1 MFGAG
6 GESSVDDMMN
16 WQAHLQAGT
25 PTSSMNKQNVSK
37 AKSNNNQ
44 SQTFT
49 CDLLKVAVDAHAAF
63 LMVAWQM
70 DGSNPKA
77 PQKFA
82 VEAFVPWLAKQ
93 VKLCKRVV
101 CCYEAGP
108 TGFWLHRQI
117 VAIGASNYV
126 VCPTCLDSRRKGVNT
141 DKTDALELLS
151 RLDRY
156 VAGNQKAFSTVRVPT
171 EEEEKR
177 RLVPRQREQLR
188 SHRLSLASMGRT
200 LMLLHGH
207 RETNHWWKK
216 GYWEALQKHLPAWMV
231 ERLRV
236 FQKLI
241 AGVDAELE
249 ALDKIIEAK
258 APEKRP
264 KGLGALSHEQIES
277 EVCDW
282 GRFKTWR
289 QVGGYAGL
297 TGGVS
302 GSGEQLAD
310 LSITKAG
317 NKRLRTTAIEL
328 AWRMVYYQP
337 DYWLVKKWRKVLRN
351 PAAHGRRKKQV
362 IVAFARQLLVDL
374 WKWKTGRASA
384 ESLGWIMA

>member
-1 MFGAG
+1 
-6 GESSVDDMMN
+6 
-16 WQAHLQAGT
+16 
-25 PTSSMNKQNVSK
+25 MNKTNL
-37 AKSNNNQ
+37 ARTESNINQ
-44 SQTFT
+44 SQNPV

-70 DGSNPKA
+70 DGSNPKP
-77 PQKFA
+77 PQRFKA
-82 VEAFVPWLAKQ
+82 EAFLQWLSKQ
-93 VKLCKRVV
+93 VKLCEKVV

-108 TGFWLHRQI
+108 TGFWLHRQML
-117 VAIGASNYV
+117 AAGASNYV

-141 DKTDALELLS
+141 DKTDARELLS

-156 VAGNQKAFSTVRVPT
+156 VAGNQKAFSIVRVPT

-177 RLVPRQREQLR
+177 RVLPRQREQLR

-216 GYWEALQKHLPAWMV
+216 EYWEVLQKQLPAWMV
-231 ERLRV
+231 ERLEV

-241 AGVDAELE
+241 EAVQAELK
-249 ALDKIIEAK
+249 ALDKIIQVK

-264 KGLGALSHEQIES
+264 KGLGVLAHEQIES

-282 GRFKTWR
+282 TRFKKWR

-297 TGGVS
+297 SGGVS
-302 GSGEQLAD
+302 GSGEQMAD

-317 NKRLRTTAIEL
+317 NKRLRTTLIEL
-328 AWRMVYYQP
+328 AWRMVFYQP
-337 DYWLVKKWRKVLRN
+337 NYWLVKKWKKVLLN
-351 PAAHGRRKKQV
+351 PKAHARRKKQV

-384 ESLGWIMA
+384 ETLGWIMV